1 MADINEEAYFDI
13 SPTLN
18 EDVGRVMF
26 ERTDVSSWEDNARLF
41 KKAFNWSS
49 AMTDDEKGR
58 IDFFAANAGI
68 LDQESMYAHFDLEA
82 EPAKPNLATIEVDL
96 LSSLYGL
103 KLFIHYTRKTRAQLP
118 ASALFT
124 PAMIITASSVAL
136 YQFPTGPQY
145 CAAKY
150 GLVGLTRSVGPK
162 LLAEDN
168 LTVNA
173 ILPGLV
179 ATALP
184 SAWVLKQCH
193 PEYITPMS
201 LIIEAFDELMKEE
214 IMDGKL
220 TRKTGQCVEVSEDKL
235 HYRKPVEYS
244 SEGARWLLD
253 GDMEGGFVTSGPPTD
268 AKDQ

>member
-1 MADINEEAYFDI
+1 MADINQEAYNDI
-13 SPTLN
+13 SPTLK

-26 ERTDVSSWEDNARLF
+26 ERIDVSSWEDNARLF
-41 KKAFNWSS
+41 KKAFKWSS
-49 AMTDDEKGR
+49 AATDDEKGR

-68 LDQESMYAHFDLEA
+68 VDQESLFAHFDLEA
-82 EPAKPNLATIEVDL
+82 EPAKPNLAAIEVDL
-96 LSSLYGL
+96 LSSFYGL
-103 KLFIHYTRKTRAQLP
+103 KLFIHYARKTRAQLP
-118 ASALFT
+118 SSASYT

-136 YQFPTGPQY
+136 YQFPVGPQY

-150 GLVGLTRSVGPK
+150 GLVGLTRSVGPR

-184 SAWVLKQCH
+184 DPRLMEQCP
-193 PEYITPMS
+193 PEYVTPMS
-201 LIIEAFDELMKEE
+201 LIIEAFDDLMKDE
-214 IMDGKL
+214 MVDGKL
-220 TRKTGQCVEVSEDKL
+220 TRKTGQCLEVSEDQL

-244 SEGARWLLD
+244 SEGMRWLLD
-253 GDMEGGFVTSGPPTD
+253 GDVNKGFVD
-268 AKDQ
+268 